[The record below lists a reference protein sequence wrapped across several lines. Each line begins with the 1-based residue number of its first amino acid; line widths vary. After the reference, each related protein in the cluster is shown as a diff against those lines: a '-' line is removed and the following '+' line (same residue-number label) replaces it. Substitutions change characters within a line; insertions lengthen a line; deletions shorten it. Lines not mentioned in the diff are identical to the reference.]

1 MMTKWKQPVAVAV
14 QQQQSSKKKERT
26 TTTTTNSNDESKNY
40 NNNKKWKR
48 LFMHAEHERRKLKRK
63 SDADLFEKDIEGIC
77 NMREIHLLTEQ
88 RARDKK
94 MITGQH
100 RVIQRLHDLL
110 KENGIPEPVGT
121 QVASFKTCRATSD
134 DEICPLSLQPIN
146 SSTPPYD
153 HLKHP
158 QKITVDPR
166 KPHHKCAE
174 LGCGHRFNSLW
185 LLFHFVSQRTFRC
198 PICRRGYED
207 FHFQM
212 EQLPAGLVDMVKDA
226 AGVKK

>member
-1 MMTKWKQPVAVAV
+1 MKK
-14 QQQQSSKKKERT
+14 QQQVKKRKEKKKNITSSNDDKDDYDNVSKK
-26 TTTTTNSNDESKNY
+26 
-40 NNNKKWKR
+40 NKKWKR

-63 SDADLFEKDIEGIC
+63 LDADLFEKDIEGIC
-77 NMREIHLLTEQ
+77 NMREIRLMKEQ
-88 RARDKK
+88 RARDKN
-94 MITGQH
+94 MISGQH

-121 QVASFKTCRATSD
+121 QVASFKTCRASD
-134 DEICPLSLQPIN
+134 DEICPLSLQLIN

-153 HLKHP
+153 HMKHP
-158 QKITVDPR
+158 PITVDPR